1 MMMPLSHNVAALDE
15 SNKDINKQHSQI
27 KWSWACRMLNGEYL
41 IGELDAINDTP
52 AVGDLGLFRVTHVG
66 CHERLIDTSNKK
78 MRIYQGD
85 LFIGV
90 FGNRYATDA
99 FEAEVEGLKDL
110 SLLTTAGMVG
120 SVKSRHNSIGRS
132 TEVLFLGFL
141 KDKSSNQKVNTKQ
154 IIFQQRHPNLDKPKP
169 KGTTNLLAV
178 VGSGMN
184 AGKTTFVRKLV
195 KSFSQQGLVV
205 AACKLTGS
213 ISPRDYDEMVSAS
226 AFYATDFSDYGF
238 PSTYKCEEKEL
249 IELFETML
257 TDMETVHPDIIIMEI
272 ADGVLERETNFLL
285 SEPLFKNRV
294 SGMAVA
300 ADSAPSA
307 LYTVHFLENLGYK
320 INALSGAITSSPLYV
335 KEFEKSS
342 TIPIISSAKA
352 TMTLGSAFG
361 DLTTKKRRKHPNL
374 V

>member
-1 MMMPLSHNVAALDE
+1 MMQISYNVAALDK
-15 SNKDINKQHSQI
+15 SNKDINKQKNQI
-27 KWSWACRMLNGEYL
+27 MWSWACRVLNGEYL
-41 IGELDAINDTP
+41 IGELDPINDTP
-52 AVGDLGLFRVTHVG
+52 AVGDLGLYRVTRVG
-66 CHERLIDTSNKK
+66 SHERLIDTNNKK

-85 LFIGV
+85 LFVGV

-99 FEAEVEGLKDL
+99 FEAGVDGLKDL

-120 SVKSRHNSIGRS
+120 SIKSKHNSIGRS

-141 KDKSSNQKVNTKQ
+141 KDKSSNQKVNIKQ
-154 IIFQQRHPNLDKPKP
+154 IMFHQRHPNLDKPKP
-169 KGTTNLLAV
+169 KGSTNLLAV

-184 AGKTTFVRKLV
+184 SGKTTFVRKLV

-249 IELFETML
+249 IELLETML
-257 TDMETVHPDIIIMEI
+257 TDIEIVHPDIIIMEI
-272 ADGVLERETNFLL
+272 ADGVLQQETKFLL
-285 SEPLFKNRV
+285 SEPFFKNRV
-294 SGMAVA
+294 SGMAVT

-335 KEFEKSS
+335 KEFEASS
-342 TIPIISSAKA
+342 NIPIISSAKG
-352 TMTLGSAFG
+352 TMKLGSVFSN
-361 DLTTKKRRKHPNL
+361 LITKKRRKHSF
-374 V
+374 